1 MRSQHLQPSTLPEQA
16 PRPQELD
23 SVAPTPMEPLEP
35 SDLVTPRITLA
46 ATRIVRAESRL
57 ASLGLL
63 SGAVETQDST
73 SLPILSLAWLR
84 DLKNESAQSYGFSL
98 TGGQIWGL
106 HWENRSYCC
115 LGDHSEPYWSLGVGS
130 FYRSSEQLASLV
142 NFERYHLR
150 LGGGFEDLLGRQR
163 RLRAEAL
170 LRLSPLG
177 LSAELNLGWTWEAQD
192 WGF

>member
-1 MRSQHLQPSTLPEQA
+1 MRSQRLQPSTGPEQT
-16 PRPQELD
+16 PRPQDLD
-23 SVAPTPMEPLEP
+23 SVAPTPIEAPEPTELLE
-35 SDLVTPRITLA
+35 PRITLPP
-46 ATRIVRAESRL
+46 TRVVRPESRL
-57 ASLGLL
+57 VSLGLL
-63 SGAVETQDST
+63 AGAVESQDIT
-73 SLPILSLAWLR
+73 SLPVLSLAWLR
-84 DLKNESAQSYGFSL
+84 DLKNENAQSYGLSM

-115 LGDHSEPYWSLGVGS
+115 LGEHSEPYWSLGVGS

-150 LGGGFEDLLGRQR
+150 LGGGFEDLLGLQR

-177 LSAELNLGWTWEAQD
+177 LSAELNLGWTWEARD